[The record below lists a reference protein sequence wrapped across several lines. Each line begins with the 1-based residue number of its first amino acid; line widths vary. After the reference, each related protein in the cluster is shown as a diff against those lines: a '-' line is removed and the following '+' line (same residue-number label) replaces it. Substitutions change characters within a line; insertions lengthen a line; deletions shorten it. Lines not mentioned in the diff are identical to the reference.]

1 MCDGRDRF
9 LLVAEHRLGGRSIV
23 LMKRRLLSLVYWDR
37 VAILLQR
44 QRRLILTGY
53 WFLLIDQDSVLF

>member
-9 LLVAEHRLGGRSIV
+9 LLVTEHRLGLRSIV
-23 LMKRRLLSLVYWDR
+23 LMKRRLLNLVYWDR

-44 QRRLILTGY
+44 
-53 WFLLIDQDSVLF
+53 